1 MSSDPEHKAKDLGS
15 VITKL
20 APYVL
25 SAGLSVGGF
34 YIGAKFD
41 PIYKALEVSESRA
54 IELGKDFRDFVRLRE
69 IDRTEAAQARA
80 DRYPSWVPVCVVFP
94 PARVRADI
102 GRLSVRH
109 GSCTTTSRFPGS
121 IPACRSSSS
130 LSPS

>member
-80 DRYPSWVPVCVVFP
+80 ELKGLAERNWGYIQTIRSELREAEREL
-94 PARVRADI
+94 ARVSAE
-102 GRLSVRH
+102 GAVN
-109 GSCTTTSRFPGS
+109 TSR
-121 IPACRSSSS
+121 ARK
-130 LSPS
+130 